1 MKFQG
6 RKNELAIL
14 ERARQGALQGP
25 SRMTVVTGR
34 RRIGKTTLIKKS
46 VENER
51 KLYLFVASTSEAVL
65 CERFARDA
73 KNALGIF
80 VPAGLTSFA
89 DLFEWLMISSKE
101 APFTLIIDEFQNF
114 LSVNESVYSLMQDI
128 WDRLKDETH
137 LHLVLSGSSYSMMKK
152 IFEDAH
158 QPLFGRATT
167 KLTLRAFSP
176 SDIKGVLAAET
187 SDYTH
192 DDLLALYTLTGG
204 VPFYVA
210 DLLDNGAVT
219 REKMIEWMLT
229 PGTIY
234 LMEGRDLLRLE
245 IGNQSERYQAV
256 LGVMAGGATKMAEIS
271 EKSGV
276 DNVSAYL
283 ERLEGYGFVEKQ
295 RPIFAKANSRNVR
308 WTIKDPF
315 LRFWFRFI
323 SPDEGLLEAGFPES
337 TIEKIKTDYPT
348 FSGPILERW
357 FREALMESGRYRAV
371 GSWWNSARGAGGGQ
385 SEVDVVAVSID
396 GKKVYVAEVKRQ
408 RKSFREHE
416 FRDKVEILK
425 TTVLHGMDVETGCL
439 TMEEM

>member
-1 MKFQG
+1 MKFHG
-6 RKNELAIL
+6 RKKELAIL
-14 ERARQGALQGP
+14 ARARLGALQGP

-51 KLYLFVASTSEAVL
+51 ELYFFVASTSEALL
-65 CERFARDA
+65 CERFAREA
-73 KNALGIF
+73 KKRLGIV

-89 DLFEWLMISSKE
+89 DLFECLMIASKE

-114 LSVNESVYSLMQDI
+114 LSVNESVYRLMQDI

-137 LHLVLSGSSYSMMKK
+137 LHLVLSGSSSTMKK
-152 IFEDAH
+152 LFEDRR

-167 KLTLRAFSP
+167 KLALRAFSP
-176 SDIKGVLAAET
+176 SDIKAVLAAET

-219 REKMIEWMLT
+219 REKIVERMLT

-256 LGVMAGGATKMAEIS
+256 LGVMAGGASKMAEIS

-276 DNVSAYL
+276 ENVSAYL
-283 ERLEGYGFVEKQ
+283 ERLERYGFVEKR

-323 SPDEGLLEAGFPES
+323 SPNEGLLEAGFPER

-371 GSWWNSARGAGGGQ
+371 ESWWNSARGAGGGQ

-396 GKKVYVAEVKRQ
+396 GKKAYVAEVNRE

-425 TTVLHGMDVETGCL
+425 TTVLHGMDVEIACL
-439 TMEEM
+439 TMEDM